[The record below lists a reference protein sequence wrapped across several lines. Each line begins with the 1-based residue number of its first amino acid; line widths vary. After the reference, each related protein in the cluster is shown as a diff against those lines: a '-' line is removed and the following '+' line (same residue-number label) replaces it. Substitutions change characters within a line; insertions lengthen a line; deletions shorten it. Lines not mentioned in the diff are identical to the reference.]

1 MGWGDGGGGGGS
13 KFFFLFNFKIVIQ
26 HFAVS
31 GQPTVP
37 LCEYG
42 INK

>member
-1 MGWGDGGGGGGS
+1 MSGLGWGGGVGGGGVKGVVC
-13 KFFFLFNFKIVIQ
+13 I
-26 HFAVS
+26 S

-42 INK
+42 INE